1 MFSYIPAT
9 LTSALPGANGQGYGG
24 LAASPG
30 PTMKPFTSTVLITFH
45 PSKGSVLIRT
55 FRMPRLPVP
64 FMVGEL

>member
-1 MFSYIPAT
+1 MDK
-9 LTSALPGANGQGYGG
+9 GYGS

-55 FRMPRLPVP
+55 FRMPRLPMP